1 MKQKVRKKLQNLKKY
16 YRENGFGKFLKHLAA
31 KLLKLEERQYQQWR
45 NAHCPTEQELQRQRA
60 QRFEHETV
68 FSILVPLYRTPEHY
82 LKELV
87 ESVRKQSYEKWELC
101 FSDGSGQGNMDHAWL
116 EEMMKEDSRIKLSVS
131 EKPLQISEN
140 TNQALKLASGEFL
153 VFADHDDLLAPD
165 ALYECAKAI
174 DRETETDVLY
184 TDEDKVSMDGK
195 TYFQPHFKSD
205 FNPDLLRSM
214 NYICHL
220 FVVRKTLQE
229 KVGGLD
235 PAYNGAQDYD
245 FVLRCTEKA
254 RIICHIPKIL
264 YHWRAHRD
272 STSENPESK
281 LYAFEAGKRAVQAH
295 LERCGADADAETGES
310 LGLYR
315 VHYSVKTEPLIS
327 IILPSQDHTEA
338 LLRCIRS
345 FYEVSGYRN
354 IEILIVE
361 NHSKKEKTFEF
372 YEKIQKKHKEVQVV
386 TRKEKE
392 NAGVSEL
399 YNFGASKASGTYL
412 LFFNRDVEI
421 LTPDTLQEMAGYALR
436 DEIGAVGAK
445 VYDADGCICHGG
457 IVLGVYGSA
466 GHAFQGASHH
476 AEGYF
481 SRLFCA
487 QEYSAVSDG
496 ILVSKELF
504 DEVGGFD
511 VNMDAAFCEID
522 LCMKIREQD
531 KLVVYTPYA
540 EFQLRQGTKDSK
552 APGEAK
558 KSEQWDENSRYF
570 AKKWS
575 KVLQQGDP
583 YYNCNLTLEKSDFSV
598 KNC

>member
-45 NAHCPTEQELQRQRA
+45 SEHRLTEQELQRQRA
-60 QRFEHETV
+60 QRFEQEPV
-68 FSILVPLYRTPEHY
+68 FSILVPLYRTPEHC

-87 ESVRKQSYEKWELC
+87 ASVQRQTYGKWELC
-101 FSDGSGQGNMDHAWL
+101 LSDGSGQGNMDHAWL
-116 EEMMKEDSRIKLSVS
+116 EEMMKEDSRIKLVVS

-153 VFADHDDLLAPD
+153 VFADHDDLLAQD
-165 ALYECAKAI
+165 ALYECVKVI
-174 DRETETDVLY
+174 NQEPETDILY

-220 FVVRKTLQE
+220 FVVRKALQE

-254 RIICHIPKIL
+254 QKICHIPKIL

-295 LERCGADADAETGES
+295 LDRCGADAEAEMGAS
-310 LGLYR
+310 LGLYQ
-315 VHYSVKTEPLIS
+315 VHYSVNEEPLIS
-327 IILPSQDHTEA
+327 VILPSQDHTEA
-338 LLRCIRS
+338 MLRCIRS
-345 FYEVSGYRN
+345 FYEISDYRN

-372 YEKIQKKHKEVQVV
+372 YEKIQKKHKEVHVV
-386 TRKEKE
+386 IRKEKE
-392 NAGVSEL
+392 DSGVAAL
-399 YNFGASKASGTYL
+399 YNLGASEASGKYL
-412 LFFNRDVEI
+412 LFFNRDTEI
-421 LTPDTLQEMAGYALR
+421 LTPDTLREMVGYALR
-436 DEIGAVGAK
+436 EEIGAVGAK
-445 VYDADGCICHGG
+445 VYDADGCVRHAG
-457 IVLGVYGSA
+457 IVLGLYGSA
-466 GHAFQGASHH
+466 GHAFQGASRH

-504 DEVGGFD
+504 GEVGGFD
-511 VNMDAAFCEID
+511 EKMDAAFCEID
-522 LCMKIREQD
+522 LCMKIREQE

-540 EFQLRQGTKDSK
+540 EFQLRKGLKDS
-552 APGEAK
+552 GEAK
-558 KSEQWDENSRYF
+558 KSGQRDEKSSYF
-570 AKKWS
+570 VEKWS

-583 YYNCNLTLEKSDFSV
+583 YYNRNLTLKKSDFSV
-598 KNC
+598 KKC